1 VADGWFSPGTL
12 FSSNNKTDNYITEK
26 IVESGVKHHNPNP
39 TCNIKVVCRGYRV
52 IFPAYCSV
60 FM

>member
-1 VADGWFSPGTL
+1 MGGFLRVL
-12 FSSNNKTDNYITEK
+12 FSSNNKTDNYITEN